1 MPTIRVELPFHLR
14 TLANLPTR
22 ECELDLPPN
31 PTIATLLDA
40 LEVRYPTLEGTIR
53 DHTTRERRAFLR
65 FFANQQDLSFDPPDT
80 TPLPASILSGKEP
93 FIILGAV
100 AGG

>member
-1 MPTIRVELPFHLR
+1 MIIRVELPFHLR
-14 TLANLPTR
+14 TLAGLSTR
-22 ECELDLPPN
+22 ECEVDVSAA

-40 LEVRYPTLEGTIR
+40 LEGKYPVLGGTIR
-53 DHTTRERRAFLR
+53 EHTSRNRRAFLR

-80 TPLPASILSGKEP
+80 PLPPSVLSGREP

>member
-1 MPTIRVELPFHLR
+1 MTIRVELPFHLR
-14 TLANLPTR
+14 TLANLTTR

-31 PTIATLLDA
+31 PTIATLLA
-40 LEVRYPTLEGTIR
+40 TLEARYPTLEGTIR

-80 TPLPASILSGKEP
+80 PLPACVLSGREP